1 MPLSKA
7 QAIRPR
13 GGHPAQVGA
22 LDGMGRAD
30 CLTAAVLYE
39 RYLDDVYRYVVQRAA
54 SIEEAEDVTAEVF
67 AAAAAGLP
75 HFRGQCPPYLWL
87 LSIARRQIARA
98 RRRRAVRREKLA
110 TELADESRDA
120 ASIWEALAVVEGP
133 ETALMRA
140 EASRVLREL
149 VARLSPDQ
157 REALALQYMERLS
170 IAEIALVMGWSPAS
184 IKSLLQ
190 RAREALRRQ
199 GRAYFIGDDQG
210 ASDE

>member
-1 MPLSKA
+1 MPLSKV
-7 QAIRPR
+7 QA
-13 GGHPAQVGA
+13 AYVQLGA
-22 LDGMGRAD
+22 LDGMSRAD
-30 CLTAAVLYE
+30 GLTAAVLYE
-39 RYLDDVYRYVVQRAA
+39 RYLDDVYRYVVQRVA
-54 SIEEAEDVTAEVF
+54 SIDEAEDVTAEVF

-98 RRRRAVRREKLA
+98 RRRQAVRRETLA
-110 TELADESRDA
+110 TELADEARDA

-140 EASRVLREL
+140 EASRVLSGL

-157 REALALQYMERLS
+157 REALALRYMERLS
-170 IAEIALVMGWSPAS
+170 IAEIATVMGRSPAS

-190 RAREALRRQ
+190 RARDVLRRQ
-199 GRAYFIGDDQG
+199 GRRYFVGDEEG
-210 ASDE
+210 NEP